1 MAWTLRTAVVTFPT
15 TQWRPRAAATRPLA
29 GSQQPA
35 GRVVYAALAGG
46 CYPRMR
52 SLAGWRRSG
61 GSPRHVLCAPIAK
74 EKKNALQTINFF
86 FLSMHCWG
94 WGIDRCEARVGAPCT
109 RRLLPPQTSL
119 CIDQHVTSV
128 LISLQKAKVKC
139 NRAAHRPRTWGG
151 RCNERSVGPGAGCRQ
166 GSGGASASRR
176 RCLPPTPLLPP
187 HPRPPPPGGRRAP
200 RPAPSSRALRGS
212 GGGARLPGPAA
223 AARRRRGAAGGRRPG
238 GARGAPGGGAQGPD
252 CRRRPRGWGESS
264 PDIECSH

>member
-1 MAWTLRTAVVTFPT
+1 
-15 TQWRPRAAATRPLA
+15 
-29 GSQQPA
+29 
-35 GRVVYAALAGG
+35 
-46 CYPRMR
+46 MR

-74 EKKNALQTINFF
+74 EKKMHCKLLTFF

-94 WGIDRCEARVGAPCT
+94 WGIDRCEARVGAPRT

-151 RCNERSVGPGAGCRQ
+151 DMQ
-166 GSGGASASRR
+166 
-176 RCLPPTPLLPP
+176 
-187 HPRPPPPGGRRAP
+187 
-200 RPAPSSRALRGS
+200 RALRGPGS
-212 GGGARLPGPAA
+212 RLQAGQRRRQRLSETLPPPHSSPPTPSPAASPGRAPSSPPRALLPRPPGVGGGARLPGPAA